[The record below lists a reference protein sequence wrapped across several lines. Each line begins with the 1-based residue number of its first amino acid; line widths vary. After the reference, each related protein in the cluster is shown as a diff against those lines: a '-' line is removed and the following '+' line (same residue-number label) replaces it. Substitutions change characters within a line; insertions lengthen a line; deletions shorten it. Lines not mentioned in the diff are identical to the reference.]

1 MYPDEETRTS
11 MKMSKFTERT
21 LPEDLNIKVRLNL
34 LLSFAEKSTYMATR
48 RLYNLRA
55 WVKPAEKYL
64 LDLVFSKPIVMDGG
78 YMGY

>member
-34 LLSFAEKSTYMATR
+34 LLNFAEKS
-48 RLYNLRA
+48 
-55 WVKPAEKYL
+55 KY
-64 LDLVFSKPIVMDGG
+64 KHG
-78 YMGY
+78 YKTFV

>member
-34 LLSFAEKSTYMATR
+34 LLNFAEKSTNMATKH
-48 RLYNLRA
+48 LYNPRA
-55 WVKPAEKYL
+55 WEKPDKYVCILTYFFNEKNKRL
-64 LDLVFSKPIVMDGG
+64 IQIQ
-78 YMGY
+78 

>member
-34 LLSFAEKSTYMATR
+34 LLTFAEKKYMQ
-48 RLYNLRA
+48 
-55 WVKPAEKYL
+55 
-64 LDLVFSKPIVMDGG
+64 G
-78 YMGY
+78 YKTFI